1 MMRSARR
8 LNSRLTK
15 SWVELFVNNADL
27 SLVKVA
33 NFGVLL
39 HTELCGKE
47 ISESDQVFTFYSVH
61 KWRTYLFFQKC

>member
-1 MMRSARR
+1 MLDS
-8 LNSRLTK
+8 SLTK

-27 SLVKVA
+27 SFVKVA
-33 NFGVLL
+33 NFGVVL

-47 ISESDQVFTFYSVH
+47 TGESDRAFAFLPVH